1 MAGSKSYLLIDS
13 FITCM
18 QSTETTLA
26 GSITYMD
33 ITNWLA
39 TQLISIVNPSIF
51 RIRCNSV
58 KL

>member
-1 MAGSKSYLLIDS
+1 MAGSKSSLFIDS
-13 FITCM
+13 PITCM
-18 QSTETTLA
+18 QSTETTFA
-26 GSITYMD
+26 GILP
-33 ITNWLA
+33 IWIPRNGLA